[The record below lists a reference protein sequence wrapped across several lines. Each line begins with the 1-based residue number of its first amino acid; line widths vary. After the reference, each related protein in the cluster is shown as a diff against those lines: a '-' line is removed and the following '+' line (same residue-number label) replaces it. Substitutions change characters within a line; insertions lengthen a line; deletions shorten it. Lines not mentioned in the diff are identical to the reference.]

1 MMGVEAPAEPAG
13 GAEPSGGGPGE
24 GIGAPRT
31 AAERLRPAEK
41 DPRLWFILP
50 EEIVGLSPE
59 QRMELEMALAIRAM
73 EDSTAAVEAMARGFT
88 DWTYTDEQGRRWGI
102 SPGQLHLG
110 DITIPLPF
118 GFVPRPN
125 TMAARRFGEDAAIA
139 AQAGRQETRQSL
151 RDRAAEI
158 RRRRDAER
166 ARARGD
172 SVTAGDR

>member
-1 MMGVEAPAEPAG
+1 MMGAETPAEPAG
-13 GAEPSGGGPGE
+13 GVEPSGGGPSE
-24 GIGAPRT
+24 GTGAPRT

-73 EDSTAAVEAMARGFT
+73 EDSTAAAEAMARGFS

-102 SPGQLHLG
+102 SPGLLHLG

-118 GFVPRPN
+118 GFAPPPN
-125 TMAARRFGEDAAIA
+125 TMAARRAGEDAAIA
-139 AQAGRQETRQSL
+139 AQAARQETRASL

-172 SVTAGDR
+172 SVTAADR